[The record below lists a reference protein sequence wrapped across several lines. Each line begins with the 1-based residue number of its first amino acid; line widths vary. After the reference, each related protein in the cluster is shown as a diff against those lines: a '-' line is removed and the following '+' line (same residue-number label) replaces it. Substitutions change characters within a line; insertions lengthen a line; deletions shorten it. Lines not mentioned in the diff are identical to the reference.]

1 MCRSATLSGGPEIYG
16 RASFD
21 YFFSGSSTTETKPD
35 EPEIAEPEV
44 VVPDTEGQGQGDWQL
59 FDRVRNQDIRLLKAF
74 QVQTIVDLM
83 VEKKKVKF
91 GV

>member
-1 MCRSATLSGGPEIYG
+1 M
-16 RASFD
+16 
-21 YFFSGSSTTETKPD
+21 TETKTD
-35 EPEIAEPEV
+35 EPEIAEPDV
-44 VVPDTEGQGQGDWQL
+44 VVPDVAEGQGQGDWQL